1 MTFDMGMCMRPSHW
15 ELPPQYDLPLEQ
27 LIDDPATS
35 LKPLARKMFED
46 KFEQFNY
53 DWNKIPQEEE
63 ND

>member
-1 MTFDMGMCMRPSHW
+1 MGMCMRPSHW
-15 ELPPQYDLPLEQ
+15 EVPPTYTEVSLDQ
-27 LIDDPATS
+27 LIDDTATS